1 MCKNGCFLHIFTHF
15 QFFNNVWVVGRIV
28 NSRRVDN
35 PGAPPQ
41 INRHTFFQDS
51 YLYLP
56 RTFVVDAPYM
66 RRTLAVHASAKAA
79 FFMLNIENTAFADV
93 YTAHLRLRYDEGTAK
108 VGLKVKAQVR
118 PPYPLQPKI
127 S

>member
-1 MCKNGCFLHIFTHF
+1 M
-15 QFFNNVWVVGRIV
+15 VSRIV

-35 PGAPPQ
+35 PGVPPQ
-41 INRHTFFQDS
+41 INRHPFFQDS
-51 YLYLP
+51 SLYLS

-66 RRTLAVHASAKAA
+66 RRTFAVHASAKAA

-108 VGLKVKAQVR
+108 VGLKVKAQAR
-118 PPYPLQPKI
+118 PPYSLQPKI

>member
-1 MCKNGCFLHIFTHF
+1 M
-15 QFFNNVWVVGRIV
+15 VGRIV

-35 PGAPPQ
+35 PGVPPQ

-51 YLYLP
+51 YLYLL
-56 RTFVVDAPYM
+56 RTFVVHVPYL

-93 YTAHLRLRYDEGTAK
+93 YTAYIRLRYGLRTTQVDIKGRVEG
-108 VGLKVKAQVR
+108 R
-118 PPYPLQPKI
+118 NWYPTTKPAHP
-127 S
+127 

>member
-1 MCKNGCFLHIFTHF
+1 MEIYLWRNA
-15 QFFNNVWVVGRIV
+15 RIV

-41 INRHTFFQDS
+41 INRHTFSQDS

-56 RTFVVDAPYM
+56 RTFVVDAPYL

-79 FFMLNIENTAFADV
+79 FFMLNIENTTSADP
-93 YTAHLRLRYDEGTAK
+93 YTAYIRLRYDVSTAK
-108 VGLKVKAQVR
+108 VDIMGRVVTKAESTEE
-118 PPYPLQPKI
+118 KI
-127 S
+127 PHQTQTSINL